1 MERGLSMNAMV
12 KQAIEHW
19 QFIAPVLT
27 PPTNKTEYEAL
38 ATTLDELLDVVGD
51 DENHPLSGL
60 IDRIGDV
67 IATYDE
73 AHYPIPNAAPHEI
86 LAFLMQ
92 QHGLTQSD
100 LPEVA
105 GQSVISE
112 ILNGKRKLNLNHIK
126 ALSKRFDVPAAVFI

>member
-1 MERGLSMNAMV
+1 MERGLGMNAIV

-38 ATTLDELLDVVGD
+38 ATTLDELLDIVGD

-67 IATYDE
+67 IAAYDE
-73 AHYPIPNAAPHEI
+73 AHYPIPDAAPHEV

-92 QHGLTQSD
+92 QHALTQSD

-112 ILNGKRKLNLNHIK
+112 IMNGKRKLNLNHIK
-126 ALSKRFDVPAAVFI
+126 ALSKRFDVPAEVFI